1 MTSKISTHKRFT
13 SICFVIFA
21 LFFSLSFNLKASE
34 PIESSGDEA
43 VLSQGHATSHTEEDP
58 NKPVDIA
65 SIAFEHILD
74 SHSWHLFGDHEDAV
88 SMPLPVILKTDNGI
102 VTFMS
107 SAFHH
112 DTHGTHV
119 AEINGQRFV
128 NFKETIYLASDFP
141 NEHGQYLNI
150 QKDEKGEETITN
162 VAPLDFSIT
171 KNATQL
177 FLSALVLILLFTSVA
192 KAYKKTGVTTA
203 PKGKQSFL
211 EPLIVFVR
219 DDLAKGNIGEK
230 GEKFTPYLLT
240 VFFIILI
247 NNVLGLIPISANL
260 TGNIAF
266 TLVLSVFTLL
276 LTVFN
281 GNKNYWGHIFT
292 PHAPKALWII
302 LIPIEIIGVFTKPFA
317 LMIRLF
323 ANISAGHIIIISLVG
338 LIFMFKS
345 LLISPIAVGFALF
358 IDVLEVLVA
367 VLQAYIFTL
376 LTALFIGSAV
386 ADHNEDG
393 QHDSADEKLVGEH
406 H

>member
-1 MTSKISTHKRFT
+1 MGNKINISGTIRRLFA
-13 SICFVIFA
+13 VIFVVSN
-21 LFFSLSFNLKASE
+21 LFGNAQHDSLSVAHSTEHGVASE
-34 PIESSGDEA
+34 AHGDTA
-43 VLSQGHATSHTEEDP
+43 
-58 NKPVDIA
+58 KKKVDIA
-65 SIAFEHILD
+65 EVAFEHILD
-74 SHSWHLFGDHEDAV
+74 SHSWHFWGEGHDAV
-88 SMPLPVILKTDNGI
+88 SAPLPVILKTDKGL

-107 SAFHH
+107 SAFKHDHH
-112 DTHGTHV
+112 
-119 AEINGQRFV
+119 AEHIVEVDGQRFV
-128 NFKETIYLASDFP
+128 NFKEDIFMASETP
-141 NEHGQYLNI
+141 NEHGQYLSYN
-150 QKDEKGEETITN
+150 EKGEITN
-162 VAPLDFSIT
+162 LKPLDFSIT
-171 KNATQL
+171 KNVTQL
-177 FLSALVLILLFTSVA
+177 LISALVLILLFTSVA
-192 KAYKKTGVTTA
+192 RSYKKHGVTTA

-219 DDLAKGNIGEK
+219 DDIAKGNIGPR

-240 VFFIILI
+240 VFFIIFI
-247 NNVLGLIPISANL
+247 NNVFGLVPISANV

-266 TLVLSVFTLL
+266 TLTLSVFTLL

-302 LIPIEIIGVFTKPFA
+302 LIPIEIIGILTKPFA

-338 LIFMFKS
+338 LIFMFES
-345 LLISPIAVGFALF
+345 LAISPISVAFALF

-367 VLQAYIFTL
+367 VLQAYIFTM

-386 ADHNEDG
+386 ADHNQDG
-393 QHDSADEKLVGEH
+393 QHDSDDEKMVAAGH